1 MALDIYPPLVY
12 SANKPNIGNN
22 MHPSHKKHLGKLN
35 RVSGQVEA
43 VKRMIDEEKYCVD
56 IMTQLRAARSALKAI
71 ELSVLETHIKSC
83 IDKACCQD
91 SAERDKKINEIIKLL
106 KKYE

>member
-1 MALDIYPPLVY
+1 
-12 SANKPNIGNN
+12 
-22 MHPSHKKHLGKLN
+22 MHPSHKEHLGKLN

-56 IMTQLRAARSALKAI
+56 IMTQIRAARSALKAV
-71 ELSVLETHIKSC
+71 ELSVLETHMKSC
-83 IDKACCQD
+83 RNKASRCDTSEQSDKI
-91 SAERDKKINEIIKLL
+91 EEILTLL

>member
-1 MALDIYPPLVY
+1 
-12 SANKPNIGNN
+12 
-22 MHPSHKKHLGKLN
+22 MHPSHKEHLGKLN

-43 VKRMIDEEKYCVD
+43 LKRMIKEEKYCVD
-56 IMTQLRAARSALKAI
+56 IMTQVRAARSALKSI
-71 ELSVLETHIKSC
+71 ELAVLETHMKSC

-91 SAERDKKINEIIKLL
+91 AGVRDEKINEIIKLL